1 MLLALIVRLVARMR
15 SAIPPRFPGPAAL
28 KVAETASHRLFY
40 VLCGGSALSG
50 LSMGYFGGK
59 GVPFF
64 GSTLIVGKSSPSEE
78 DVKKAKASFSTH
90 LVLGKIIEYF
100 FIPFHFGGNAL
111 HWMQGRDVVRKISPF
126 I

>member
-1 MLLALIVRLVARMR
+1 MFIICKTL
-15 SAIPPRFPGPAAL
+15 
-28 KVAETASHRLFY
+28 SHGTFY
-40 VLCGGSALSG
+40 VLCAGMALSG
-50 LSMGYFGGK
+50 VSMGYFGGK

-64 GSTLIVGKSSPSEE
+64 GSTFIKGKSSPTES
-78 DVKKAKASFSTH
+78 DFKKAGASFKTH
-90 LVLGKIIEYF
+90 LMLGKLIEYV